1 MFLDHN
7 RDMMVQWA
15 NTFYSDPTA
24 TAMVWGEAIH
34 WYDYQSLFSAVAQVN
49 STYPTKHILAT
60 EQCITGFDQNNPPSW
75 ANSSE
80 QYAKDIFGDCSNG
93 STGWV
98 DWNMIL
104 DAQGGPNVSNNW
116 CDAGI
121 LINTTAKTY
130 QFTPLYYCMTQFS
143 KYVRTGAVRIGATA
157 TGTGSPDVM
166 AFKNPDS
173 SIVVIAHNGG
183 TTNYTGRVIIGTNQ
197 IEYNT
202 TAMALDD
209 FFWYPSGVS
218 VVNNVSNAV
227 PSAKAK
233 LSAWRHVMGLNNS
246 SAQQNIGL
254 EQYTVTG
261 KRVSESSASRVAPG
275 VYVAKPND
283 NLESK

>member
-1 MFLDHN
+1 
-7 RDMMVQWA
+7 
-15 NTFYSDPTA
+15 
-24 TAMVWGEAIH
+24 
-34 WYDYQSLFSAVAQVN
+34 
-49 STYPTKHILAT
+49 
-60 EQCITGFDQNNPPSW
+60 
-75 ANSSE
+75 
-80 QYAKDIFGDCSNG
+80 
-93 STGWV
+93 
-98 DWNMIL
+98 MIL

-143 KYVRTGAVRIGATA
+143 KYVHTGAVRIGASA
-157 TGTGSPDVM
+157 SGANSPDVM

-183 TTNYTGRVIIGTNQ
+183 TTNYTARVIIGSSQ

-209 FFWYPSGVS
+209 FFWYPNGVP
-218 VVNNVSNAV
+218 VVNNASKAV
-227 PSAKAK
+227 PSAKAN

-246 SAQQNIGL
+246 SGQQNIGL
-254 EQYTVTG
+254 EKYSVTG
-261 KRVSESSASRVAPG
+261 KRVSESSANHVAPG
-275 VYVAKPND
+275 VYVAKPSD